1 MFFLLNICDFS
12 VSITQLNSD
21 MFPYKVVGGTDVITL
36 TKSGIYS
43 VKGTPINTPTDN
55 NGIAIVFSDVGSP
68 FILYIPDVEPAIY
81 KYKPAE
87 KKWFK
92 FSGIAV

>member
-1 MFFLLNICDFS
+1 MLDALS
-12 VSITQLNSD
+12 PKQQTELYSD

>member
-1 MFFLLNICDFS
+1 MY
-12 VSITQLNSD
+12 SD

-55 NGIAIVFSDVGSP
+55 NGIAIVFSDVGSR

-87 KKWFK
+87 KKRFK

>member
-1 MFFLLNICDFS
+1 
-12 VSITQLNSD
+12 
-21 MFPYKVVGGTDVITL
+21 MFPYKVVGNTDVTTL

-43 VKGTPINTPTDN
+43 VKGTPINTPTND
-55 NGIAIVFSDVGSP
+55 NGIAIVFSDVGTP
-68 FILYIPDVEPAIY
+68 FIVYIPDSEPAVY
-81 KYKPAE
+81 KYKPTN